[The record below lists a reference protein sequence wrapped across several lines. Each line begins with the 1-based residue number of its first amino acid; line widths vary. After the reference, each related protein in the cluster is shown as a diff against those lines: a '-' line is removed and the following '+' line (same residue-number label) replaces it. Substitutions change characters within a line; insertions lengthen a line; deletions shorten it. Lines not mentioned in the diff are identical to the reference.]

1 MNAHL
6 ESNFKQGFLL
16 TEEALIK
23 LDDIIRKRL
32 LAADPQATVQ
42 FKVFRADGML
52 VEFDNPSAVAA
63 EENSSRNAIKRVE
76 ILSTGAAYK
85 LSLKFDPKDN
95 TDLAIEAN
103 DRDLAYLLASDIKD
117 YVNSEVL
124 KFRSFSFDSAMSSK
138 NVYPFLM
145 LPFLFISI
153 SGIKDTPKAETVAAV
168 VASSDVQAKLNL
180 LIESRVGQDPGPLKW
195 YLVAM
200 VAMLVVLFFLGS
212 LLDKAFP
219 RNIFYWGKLAQTHD
233 RLLGLREK
241 VVWGIVIAFV
251 IGIASTVAVDYFKHP

>member
-6 ESNFKQGFLL
+6 ETNFQRGFFL

-32 LAADPQATVQ
+32 LTADPEAKLQ

-52 VEFDNPSAVAA
+52 VEFDNPSAVAG

-76 ILSTGAAYK
+76 VLSSGTAYK

-117 YVNSEVL
+117 YINSEVL
-124 KFRSFSFDSAMSSK
+124 KFRSFSFDSALNSR
-138 NVYPFLM
+138 NVFPFLM
-145 LPFLFISI
+145 LPFLYFSL
-153 SGIKDTPKAETVAAV
+153 SGIKESPKAEMVAAV
-168 VASSDVQAKLNL
+168 LASTDIQAKLNL
-180 LIESRVGQDPGPLKW
+180 LIESRMGQDPGPIKW
-195 YLVAM
+195 SIVVMIAVLA
-200 VAMLVVLFFLGS
+200 VLFFLGS
-212 LLDKAFP
+212 ILDKAYP
-219 RNIFYWGKLAQTHD
+219 RNVFYWGKLAQAYD
-233 RLLGLREK
+233 QLLKLREK
-241 VVWGIVIAFV
+241 VVWSIVIAFV
-251 IGIASTVAVDYFKHP
+251 IGIASTIAVDYFKHP

>member
-6 ESNFKQGFLL
+6 ETNFKRGFFL

-32 LAADPQATVQ
+32 LAADPQAKLQ

-52 VEFDNPSAVAA
+52 VEFDNPSSVAA

-76 ILSTGAAYK
+76 ILSNGATYK

-95 TDLAIEAN
+95 TDLAIESN

-117 YVNSEVL
+117 YIHSEVL
-124 KFRSFSFDSAMSSK
+124 KFRSFSFDSALNSR
-138 NVYPFLM
+138 NIFPFLM
-145 LPFLFISI
+145 LPFLYFSV
-153 SGIKDTPKAETVAAV
+153 SNIKETPKADTVATV
-168 VASSDVQAKLNL
+168 LASNDVQAKLNL
-180 LIESRVGQDPGPLKW
+180 LIETRVSQDVGPMKW
-195 YLVAM
+195 YLIAMIAALVA
-200 VAMLVVLFFLGS
+200 LFFLGT
-212 LLDKAFP
+212 LLDKAYP
-219 RNIFYWGKLAQTHD
+219 RNVFYWGKLAQTHD

-241 VVWGIVIAFV
+241 VTWGVVIAFV

>member
-6 ESNFKQGFLL
+6 ETNFKRGFLL

-32 LAADPQATVQ
+32 VAADSSATLQ

-76 ILSTGAAYK
+76 ILSAGTAYK
-85 LSLKFDPKDN
+85 LSLKFDPKDS

-124 KFRSFSFDSAMSSK
+124 RFRSFSFDSAMSSK
-138 NVYPFLM
+138 NVFPFLM
-145 LPFLFISI
+145 LPFLFFSI
-153 SGIKDTPKAETVAAV
+153 SGIKESPKAETVTKV
-168 VASSDVQAKLNL
+168 LASSDVQAKLNF
-180 LIESRVGQDPGPLKW
+180 LIESRIGQDPGPFKW

-200 VAMLVVLFFLGS
+200 IAVLVVLFFLGA
-212 LLDKAFP
+212 LLDKAYP
-219 RNIFYWGKLAQTHD
+219 RNIFYWGKFAQAYD
-233 RLLGLREK
+233 RLLRLREK